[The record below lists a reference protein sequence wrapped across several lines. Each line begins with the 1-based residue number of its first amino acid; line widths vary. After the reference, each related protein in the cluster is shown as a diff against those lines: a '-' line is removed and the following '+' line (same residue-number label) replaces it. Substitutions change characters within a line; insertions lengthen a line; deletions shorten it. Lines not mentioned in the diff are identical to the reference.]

1 MEILK
6 NYIFACTRVHS
17 SSLAA
22 ILATLFIGSA
32 TFAAFSTRPGIGAIP
47 YTTGTAFGTTFRT
60 FAPNATGVTVAG
72 TFNFWNVTSLP
83 LFSEGNGYWSVDVA
97 NVQAGAQYK
106 FVITNGTQ
114 TLWRNDPRARD
125 LVSSVGN
132 SVVFNANS
140 YVWQTTNFNMP
151 TWDKIVL
158 YEMHVGTYGIPAS
171 GATPATFDECSAKL
185 DHLVEL
191 GVNMI
196 ALMPICEFPGD
207 RSWGYNNSY
216 LFSVESAY
224 GTPND
229 LKEFIDAAHARGIGV
244 TTDVVYNHV
253 GPNDLDMWQFDG
265 WSQNGLGGIFF
276 YNDDRANTPWGDT
289 RPDYGRGEVR
299 SFIRDNAMM
308 WLDEFR
314 MDGLRIDG
322 TKYIRKTGQDG
333 NEIPEGWSLLQW
345 INNDVD
351 LVAPEKFM
359 FAEDMDLDPYI
370 TKTTG
375 AGGAG
380 FDSQWD
386 AGFYPK
392 IRGAIIPP
400 NDSDRDMYSVR
411 DAITFSYNGSMQ
423 QRIIYTESH
432 DEVANGKQRVPEEI
446 SPGDA
451 GSYYARKR
459 STLGGVLA
467 MTAPGVPM
475 LFQGQEFLEDEFFT
489 DDVALDWSRKETYSG
504 IFSLYQDLIKLRK
517 NDSGS
522 TRGLSGFSTNVFHIN
537 NNDKLV
543 AFHRWQNGGDLD
555 DTIIVVNFSAKAR
568 LNYRIGMPRSGLWNC
583 RFNSDLTGYS
593 ADYSNTLCLSTSTSP
608 VAWDGL
614 AQSALVS
621 VGPYSAIIFSQG
633 NVFRPQ
639 DLNQD
644 GQINAADLTI
654 VLSAWA
660 TIGGIADIDG
670 DGIVGGGDLTSL
682 LSAWGT

>member
-1 MEILK
+1 MGIPAFIPAL
-6 NYIFACTRVHS
+6 IVALFAAST
-17 SSLAA
+17 
-22 ILATLFIGSA
+22 
-32 TFAAFSTRPGIGAIP
+32 TFAAISTRPGIGAIP
-47 YTTGTAFGTTFRT
+47 YTSGSLIGTTFRT

-72 TFNFWNVTSLP
+72 TFNFWNATSLP
-83 LFSEGNGYWSVDVA
+83 LFAEGNGYWSVDVA

-106 FVITNGTQ
+106 FVVKNATQ

-125 LVSSVGN
+125 LVSSIGN
-132 SVVFNANS
+132 SIVYNANS

-151 TWDKIVL
+151 SWDKIVL
-158 YEMHVGTYGIPAS
+158 YEMHVGTFGIAAS
-171 GATPATFDECSAKL
+171 GATPASFDECSAKL

-196 ALMPICEFPGD
+196 ALMPISEFPGD

-216 LFSVESAY
+216 PYSVESAY
-224 GTPND
+224 GTPDD
-229 LKEFIDAAHARGIGV
+229 LKEFVDRAHARGIGV
-244 TTDVVYNHV
+244 TTDVVYNHL
-253 GPNDLDMWQFDG
+253 GPSDLDMWQFDG
-265 WSQNGLGGIFF
+265 WSQNGLGGVFF
-276 YNDDRANTPWGDT
+276 YNDFRAVTPWGDT
-289 RPDYGRGEVR
+289 RPDFGRSEVR
-299 SFIRDNAMM
+299 TFLRENAMM
-308 WLDEFR
+308 WLNEFR
-314 MDGLRIDG
+314 MDGLRVDG
-322 TKYIRKTGQDG
+322 TKFIRRTAQNGVD
-333 NEIPEGWSLLQW
+333 IPDGWSILQV

-351 LVAPEKFM
+351 AVAPGKFM
-359 FAEDMDLDPYI
+359 VAEDMDLEPYI

-392 IRGAIIPP
+392 IRGAIITP

-411 DAITFSYNGSMQ
+411 DAISFSYNGSMQ

-446 SPGDA
+446 SPGNA
-451 GSYYARKR
+451 GSYFARKR
-459 STLGGVLA
+459 STLGAVVA

-489 DDVALDWSRKETYSG
+489 DAVALDWSRKTTYSG
-504 IFSLYQDLIKLRK
+504 IFNLYQDLIKLRK
-517 NDSGS
+517 NASGS
-522 TRGLSGFSTNVFHIN
+522 TRGLSGFSTNVFHVN
-537 NNDKLV
+537 NTDKLV
-543 AFHRWQNGGDLD
+543 AFHRWQQGGDLD
-555 DTIIVVNFSAKAR
+555 DTIVVVNFSATAKS
-568 LNYRIGMPRSGLWNC
+568 NYRIGMPRSGLWNC
-583 RFNSDLTGYS
+583 RFNSDWTGYS

-614 AQSALVS
+614 EQSALVS

-644 GQINAADLTI
+644 GLINAADLT
-654 VLSAWA
+654 VLLSAWG
-660 TIGGIADIDG
+660 TLGGIADIDLN
-670 DGIVGGGDLTSL
+670 GIVGGSDLASL
-682 LSAWGT
+682 LSSWGT